1 MGLFGTFTAYLSSW
15 FVQGNHIQSQ
25 ESHLQTNPETESSNN
40 ELNSLKKMHV
50 PLLLSFHTAFVII
63 SFRVQASVPNLLSVE
78 LTGSLTIFHSQL
90 STLTLSLPI
99 LPICHKT
106 LGFQG

>member
-40 ELNSLKKMHV
+40 ELNSFKKMHV
-50 PLLLSFHTAFVII
+50 PLLLSFRTAFVII
-63 SFRVQASVPNLLSVE
+63 PFRLSARTPNLLSVE
-78 LTGSLTIFHSQL
+78 ITLPTFNSQL
-90 STLTLSLPI
+90 SIINPHPLIADFADLS
-99 LPICHKT
+99 
-106 LGFQG
+106 